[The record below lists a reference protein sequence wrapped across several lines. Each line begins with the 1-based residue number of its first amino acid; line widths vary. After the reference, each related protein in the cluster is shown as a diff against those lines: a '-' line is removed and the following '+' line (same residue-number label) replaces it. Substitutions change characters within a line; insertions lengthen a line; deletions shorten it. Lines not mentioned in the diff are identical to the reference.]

1 MPSIKLLDD
10 DLITKIAAGE
20 VIERPASVVKEL
32 VENSLDAGATKV
44 IVQVEDSGKKLI
56 RITDNGQ
63 GMDEEDARRCILRHA
78 TSKISSLDDLFSIN
92 TLGFRGEALAAI
104 AAVSQLSIITK
115 QVEKLEG
122 FNLIVGGGLT
132 TNSGIIAAEKGTVI
146 EVRDLFFNT
155 PARKKFLKTDSVELK
170 HIIDIITN
178 YALINSNIYFKLI
191 HDNHTL
197 LDAPALENPR
207 NNVASIYGVALA
219 KDLLEINFQNELVE
233 IKGFIGKPYQ
243 ARNDKKLQVLFV
255 NKRLVKNNEISKA
268 VYDGFHSLLFHGK
281 HPLFFLELTLNP
293 EQIDVNVHPQKS
305 EIKIEQI
312 AHVCNSVFTAIKE
325 TLQKNN
331 LVPVVEFDFT
341 GSVSGFQKKEAKYSF
356 DPSQQTTLN
365 PNVDTLNPNV
375 EYTETKNTE
384 NKNTETKNTKTKN
397 IEMEETAFAFNGDV
411 FSQTATLHE
420 LAAKKMAAAI
430 MRAPGAAEPKLSLP
444 PIRLLGQIH
453 KTFFLAETEGGAFFI
468 DQHAAHE
475 RVMYERF
482 MKQFMNN
489 EVKTQSLLQGEVLE
503 LSPVERA
510 IVEANL
516 QELKQFG
523 FTLEHFGG
531 NSFTLKTIPSIFNR
545 LQPKEAVRELIGSL
559 NGKNTILARKEEIIT
574 RMACRS
580 AVMAGD
586 VLTNTWMELILADLA
601 QTDHPYT
608 CPHGRPSII
617 KITIEEL
624 EKKFKRTG

>member
-1 MPSIKLLDD
+1 M
-10 DLITKIAAGE
+10 
-20 VIERPASVVKEL
+20 
-32 VENSLDAGATKV
+32 N
-44 IVQVEDSGKKLI
+44 
-56 RITDNGQ
+56 
-63 GMDEEDARRCILRHA
+63 
-78 TSKISSLDDLFSIN
+78 DLFSIN

-104 AAVSQLSIITK
+104 AAVSRLSIITK
-115 QVEKLEG
+115 QAEKLEG
-122 FNLIVGGGLT
+122 FNLIVEGGLT
-132 TNSGIIAAEKGTVI
+132 IDSGIIAAEKGTVI
-146 EVRDLFFNT
+146 EVKDLFFNT

-178 YALINSNIYFKLI
+178 YALVNFNISFKLI

-207 NNVASIYGVALA
+207 NNVASIYGIALA

-243 ARNDKKLQVLFV
+243 ARNDKNLQVLFV

-293 EQIDVNVHPQKS
+293 EKIDVNVHPRKS

-331 LVPVVEFDFT
+331 LIPVVEFDFT
-341 GSVSGFQKKEAKYSF
+341 SPVGGLKKKEAKYSF
-356 DPSQQTTLN
+356 DPSHQTILN
-365 PNVDTLNPNV
+365 PNVDYAETNSVDYAETNNV
-375 EYTETKNTE
+375 DYAETN
-384 NKNTETKNTKTKN
+384 NVDYAETNNAETRN
-397 IEMEETAFAFNGDV
+397 IEIEETAFAFNGNV
-411 FSQTATLHE
+411 FSQTAALHE

-430 MRAPGAAEPKLSLP
+430 IQTTEDAEPKLSLP

-489 EVKTQSLLQGEVLE
+489 EVKTQSLLQGEILE

-516 QELKQFG
+516 QELQQFG

-531 NSFTLKTIPSIFNR
+531 SSFTLKTIPSIFSR
-545 LQPKEAVRELIGSL
+545 LQPKEAARELIGSL
-559 NGKNTILARKEEIIT
+559 NDKNTILERKEKIIT

-586 VLTNTWMELILADLA
+586 ILTNAWMELILKDLA

-624 EKKFKRTG
+624 EKKFKRIG